1 MAGILA
7 KLGDTI
13 DESITES
20 NIESCHRVPTR
31 HPDKSNI
38 VVQFRSSAKRDVALQ
53 KAKKMRL
60 TNEDL
65 GLDDSTVIYVNEH
78 LTPQNKRLLGAAVA
92 GKKEV
97 AWKFVWTKNGAILAR
112 RNENSRTV
120 RIHSEADLLKMMPVT
135 QFPSPQE
142 AT

>member
-53 KAKKMRL
+53 KAKKDAINQR
-60 TNEDL
+60 
-65 GLDDSTVIYVNEH
+65 G
-78 LTPQNKRLLGAAVA
+78 P
-92 GKKEV
+92 
-97 AWKFVWTKNGAILAR
+97 WT
-112 RNENSRTV
+112 
-120 RIHSEADLLKMMPVT
+120 
-135 QFPSPQE
+135 
-142 AT
+142 